1 MTRIPVS
8 LDPFLPRALN
18 QRWEGD
24 YSAKD
29 LPRVA
34 AAARGADVTVHA
46 ALTIVKGALGEIR
59 LRGTIEGSVGQQ
71 CQRCLQP
78 MRWQFRLAPDVA
90 LVRPGVP
97 SADLGAGEETVEV
110 EEDGLFRPA
119 GFVEDEI
126 LLAWPLSPRHE
137 DCSAGHGREFEPG
150 AVSAEESPFAVLKGM
165 RKGTS

>member
-1 MTRIPVS
+1 MSRIPVS

-18 QRWEGD
+18 QRWEGE

-34 AAARGADVTVHA
+34 AAAEGAEVAVHA
-46 ALTIVKGALGEIR
+46 ELTIVQGALGEIR

-90 LVRPGVP
+90 LVRSGARA
-97 SADLGAGEETVEV
+97 ADLGADEEAVEV
-110 EEDGLFRPA
+110 EADGLLRPA

-126 LLAWPLSPRHE
+126 LLAWPFSPRHE
-137 DCSAGHGREFEPG
+137 GCSAGRAREFEPG

-165 RKGTS
+165 RKGS